1 MVFVFIILHTEF
13 LLISKYSVIMSD
25 KDTTLESGSDTSSER
40 RDYPGMSGISLR
52 RNALLT
58 DCSKM
63 VPLNFL
69 QHDHFGSL
77 QLQRTWY
84 LGSYELPWCR
94 RSAIASSSERG

>member
-1 MVFVFIILHTEF
+1 
-13 LLISKYSVIMSD
+13 MSD

-40 RDYPGMSGISLR
+40 RDYPGSYAPFPKQS
-52 RNALLT
+52 ALLT

-69 QHDHFGSL
+69 QYDHFRSL

-94 RSAIASSSERG
+94 RSAIASSS